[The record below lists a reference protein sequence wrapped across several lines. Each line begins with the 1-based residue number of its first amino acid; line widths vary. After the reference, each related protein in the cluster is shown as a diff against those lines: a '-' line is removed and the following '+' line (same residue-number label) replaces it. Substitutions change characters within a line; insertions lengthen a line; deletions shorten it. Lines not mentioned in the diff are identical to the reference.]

1 MTMSSEVK
9 PSAHEGADRVAFR
22 AALTVWARVAGLSFG
37 GPAGQIAVI
46 HRILV
51 EEKKWIS
58 ERRFL
63 GALNYCM
70 LLPGPEAQQL
80 ATYIGWIL
88 NGTRGALVAGI
99 LFVLPGFAAILL
111 MSFLYAGFRDAGL
124 VAGLF
129 FGVKAV
135 ILAVVL
141 DAVRRIGV
149 RALKNSTSWSIAA
162 AAFVSIFFLE
172 VRFPVIIIGAGVLG
186 FIGARLWPA
195 HFVLAEI
202 TEFVE
207 IVGKRVWPSWARA
220 IKIVGIFVPLWF
232 APIVLMLLMFGDES
246 VFVQLGLFFSKMAVV
261 TFGGAYAV
269 LAYVAQEAVQNFG
282 WLRPG
287 EMIDGLGLAETT
299 PGPLIQVVQFVGFL
313 AALRDPGSLDPWVA
327 AVLASVLVTWV
338 TYVPCFL
345 WIFLGAPYMERLQGH
360 RELSAALS
368 AITAAMVGVI
378 LNLAVWFALNVVFAA
393 VAEVHAFGLRL
404 YIPAL
409 PTLDPAAAVLA
420 TAALVALLC
429 FKTGMI
435 PTLVGGAVLGAA
447 YKLLT

>member
-1 MTMSSEVK
+1 MTMPAEV
-9 PSAHEGADRVAFR
+9 SFSGQQDADQVPFR
-22 AALTVWARVAGLSFG
+22 AVLKVWARVAGLSFG

-88 NGTRGALVAGI
+88 GGARGGLAAGI
-99 LFVLPGFAAILL
+99 LFVLPGFAAILFL
-111 MSFLYAGFRDAGL
+111 SFLYTGFRDVGL
-124 VAGLF
+124 IAGLF

-149 RALKNSTSWSIAA
+149 RALKNVTSWSIAA
-162 AAFVSIFFLE
+162 AAFIGIFFLE
-172 VRFPVIIIGAGVLG
+172 VRFPVIVIGAGLLG
-186 FIGARLWPA
+186 FIGVRLWPA
-195 HFVLAEI
+195 QFAFNDQSESR
-202 TEFVE
+202 EASDS
-207 IVGKRVWPSWARA
+207 RVRPSWVRA
-220 IKIVGIFVPLWF
+220 IKILGVFLPLWF
-232 APIVLMLLMFGDES
+232 APTVLALWAFGGES
-246 VFVQLGLFFSKMAVV
+246 VLVQLGLFFSKMAVV

-282 WLRPG
+282 WLQPG

-313 AALRDPGSLDPWVA
+313 AAFRDAGGLDPWVA

-345 WIFLGAPYMERLQGH
+345 WIFLGAPYIERLQGY
-360 RELSAALS
+360 RGLSAALS
-368 AITAAMVGVI
+368 AITAAVVGVI
-378 LNLAVWFALNVVFAA
+378 LNLAVWFGLNVLFAA
-393 VAEVHAFGLRL
+393 VAEIHAFGFRL
-404 YIPAL
+404 YVPAL
-409 PTLDPAAAVLA
+409 PTLDPGAAALA
-420 TAALVALLC
+420 AGALIALLR
-429 FKTGMI
+429 FKAGMI
-435 PTLVGGAVLGAA
+435 PTLAGGAVLGMG
-447 YKLLT
+447 YKLLI